1 MARLT
6 IDEFNRELDA
16 TDEAYVRRKLLI
28 GGYSPNQVRYV
39 QAWLAQRDAERAE
52 QRAMRDSVVS
62 GRTAFWTMVS
72 AFGGLGAAVVA
83 LATIL
88 VTKAG

>member
-28 GGYSPNQVRYV
+28 GGYSPTQGRHV

-52 QRAMRDSVVS
+52 QRAMRDSIVS
-62 GRTAFWTMVS
+62 GRTVFWTMVS
-72 AFGGLGAAVVA
+72 ALGGIAAAVVA
-83 LATIL
+83 VATIL
-88 VTKAG
+88 VSKG

>member
-28 GGYSPNQVRYV
+28 GGYSPTQVRHV

-52 QRAMRDSVVS
+52 QRAMRDSIVS

-72 AFGGLGAAVVA
+72 AFGGIGAAVVA
-83 LATIL
+83 VATIL
-88 VTKAG
+88 VSKG